1 MRVLFLSNLYP
12 PNVVGGY
19 ERLCHEVATEF
30 AARGHAVTVLTS
42 TYGGREAS
50 YPGQRVIREWELLA
64 GADIYS
70 PFPGDAAA
78 RAAANSR
85 NLATL
90 HRVLDDVRPDVIF
103 AWNLF
108 FLDGSI
114 LAALEASRYRSV
126 VMLTDNWLLVMR
138 NPEFVSGFFRDVVH
152 GTGSFLPPPAPPAW
166 RALAGRLKRR
176 LQRLLGRTPPRRLEA
191 VFGARFMRD
200 FYAAGGAR
208 FRHHRV
214 IHNGVRQ
221 APRGGLPA
229 PDRGAL
235 VRPGTLRLL
244 FAGRLV
250 DLKGADTAVRALALL
265 DARALGLD
273 RVTLTILGDGQDAA
287 YLRRFEDAVAESGR
301 AEDIERREVVPEAEL
316 PALFDAHDIYL
327 FPSLY
332 EPFSLTLIHA
342 LACGIPTI
350 ASDVGGNT
358 EIVEHGRT
366 GLLFRKG
373 DAAELAA
380 AIARLARDPALRARI
395 AAEGQRAGGR
405 FTFERMAG
413 EMERFL
419 LTDTDR
425 A

>member
-30 AARGHAVTVLTS
+30 AARGHEVTVLTS
-42 TYGGREAS
+42 TYGGREAE

-78 RAAANSR
+78 REAVNAR
-85 NLATL
+85 NLAAL
-90 HRVLDDVRPDVIF
+90 HRVLDAVQPDVIF

-114 LAALEASRYRSV
+114 LAALEASHFRSV

-152 GTGSFLPPPAPPAW
+152 GTGAFLPPPPPPAW
-166 RALAGRLKRR
+166 RALAGRMKRQ
-176 LQRLLGRTPPRRLEA
+176 LQRLLGRSPPRRLEA
-191 VFGARFMRD
+191 VFGAGFMRD
-200 FYAAGGAR
+200 FYAAGGSR
-208 FRHHRV
+208 FRSHRV

-221 APRGGLPA
+221 SPRGAAPV
-229 PDRGAL
+229 PDRSRL
-235 VRPGTLRLL
+235 VRTGTLRLL

-265 DARALGLD
+265 DAAALGLD
-273 RVTLTILGDGQDAA
+273 RITLTIVGDGQDAA
-287 YLRRFEDAVAESGR
+287 YLRRFEDAVAGSGR
-301 AEDIERREVVPEAEL
+301 AADIERREVVPEAEL

-358 EIVEHGRT
+358 EIVEHGHS

-373 DAAELAA
+373 DAGDLVA

-395 AAEGQRAGGR
+395 AAEGQQAGAR
-405 FTFERMAG
+405 FTFERMAS

-419 LTDTDR
+419 LSDAD
-425 A
+425 